1 LGAPK
6 RCLVAIC
13 HNGPVV
19 FSSTVKSLME
29 LGWGNRVDHAKQ
41 AHGFDAIDFMWSD
54 RFPRVDALRDEA
66 VTFAQYDG
74 YDRKGRKHTPY
85 THLLFLDADMT
96 WPSDVLERMLRHH
109 DKGIV
114 SGLYFLKGGDWAPVA
129 LRDGQIPEGSSTRQY
144 MRDRAYLETGTDLRP
159 EEAVGMGCTLIPM
172 DVFGKIG
179 PRPWFD
185 YANDDEGWPLVS
197 EDVTFCQ
204 KAAAAGFGIWM
215 DPTVKCG
222 HSTIYT
228 VTEKWFKSIVTEQS
242 GVTVQTS
249 ERVIPP
255 PSDHWDVAG
264 VVAAG

>member
-1 LGAPK
+1 
-6 RCLVAIC
+6 
-13 HNGPVV
+13 
-19 FSSTVKSLME
+19 
-29 LGWGNRVDHAKQ
+29 
-41 AHGFDAIDFMWSD
+41 
-54 RFPRVDALRDEA
+54 
-66 VTFAQYDG
+66 
-74 YDRKGRKHTPY
+74 
-85 THLLFLDADMT
+85 
-96 WPSDVLERMLRHH
+96 
-109 DKGIV
+109 
-114 SGLYFLKGGDWAPVA
+114 
-129 LRDGQIPEGSSTRQY
+129 
-144 MRDRAYLETGTDLRP
+144 
-159 EEAVGMGCTLIPM
+159 M